1 MCSIIIGVD
10 GVGTK
15 TRVSAV
21 DVGGRI
27 IAGSEGASINY
38 NNIGVDKAF
47 SNFKY
52 IMEDLHIDYAK
63 IRAVSIGDPAQDD
76 ICVNPHTE
84 NFTRKIRTHLPL
96 DPMAEIYIKSD
107 VYICLLYTS

>member
-10 GVGTK
+10 GGGTK

-21 DVGGRI
+21 DAGGRI

-47 SNFKY
+47 LNFKY

-63 IRAVSIGDPAQDD
+63 
-76 ICVNPHTE
+76 NPGGF
-84 NFTRKIRTHLPL
+84 NW
-96 DPMAEIYIKSD
+96 
-107 VYICLLYTS
+107 

>member
-10 GVGTK
+10 GGGTK

-21 DVGGRI
+21 DAGGRI

-52 IMEDLHIDYAK
+52 IIEDLHIDYAK
-63 IRAVSIGDPAQDD
+63 IRAVSIGVPEQD
-76 ICVNPHTE
+76 
-84 NFTRKIRTHLPL
+84 
-96 DPMAEIYIKSD
+96 EI
-107 VYICLLYTS
+107 